1 MAIQHGGFK
10 RKSKVAS
17 EIPDSSLAD
26 IAFLL
31 LIFFMVTTVF
41 RQERRRDIEMP
52 DAASTEQVDEKRK
65 DILHLWVDP
74 DGTVFIN
81 DAIIPTENISDERMV
96 PSGSRSKNISD
107 VVLPLFEAS
116 EQRLVVAIRS
126 DRSVPYH
133 MINDITEEL
142 RDAGAL
148 RVNFATNFEQRLS
161 AARR

>member
-1 MAIQHGGFK
+1 MAINQGGFK

-41 RQERRRDIEMP
+41 RQEQPREVEMP
-52 DAASTEQVDEKRK
+52 EASATQRVDEKRK
-65 DILHLWVDP
+65 DVLHLWVEQ
-74 DGTVFIN
+74 DGSVFIN
-81 DAIIPTENISDERMV
+81 DARV
-96 PSGSRSKNISD
+96 PLPNISD
-107 VVLPLFEAS
+107 VVQPAYEAS
-116 EQRLVVAIRS
+116 DRRLVVAIRS
-126 DRSVPYH
+126 DRNVPYGT
-133 MINDITEEL
+133 INEITEEL

-148 RVNFATNFEQRLS
+148 RVNFATHFEQRLS

>member
-1 MAIQHGGFK
+1 MAIQRGGFK

-52 DAASTEQVDEKRK
+52 DAASTEPVDEKRK
-65 DILHLWVDP
+65 DILHLWVEP

-81 DAIIPTENISDERMV
+81 DAIIPTA
-96 PSGSRSKNISD
+96 NISD
-107 VVLPLFEAS
+107 VVLPVFEAS
-116 EQRLVVAIRS
+116 ERRLVVAIRS

-148 RVNFATNFEQRLS
+148 RVNFATDFEQRLS

>member
-1 MAIQHGGFK
+1 MNQGGFK

-41 RQERRRDIEMP
+41 RKETPRDIEMP
-52 DAASTEQVDEKRK
+52 EAAATQRVDEKRK
-65 DILHLWVDP
+65 DILHVWVDP
-74 DGTVFIN
+74 DGSVYIN
-81 DAIIPTENISDERMV
+81 DAQV
-96 PSGSRSKNISD
+96 PMQNVSD
-107 VVLPLFEAS
+107 VVQPEFERS
-116 EQRLVVAIRS
+116 ERNLVVAIRA
-126 DRSVPYH
+126 DRAVPYGT
-133 MINDITEEL
+133 INEITEEL

>member
-1 MAIQHGGFK
+1 MAIQQGGFK

-81 DAIIPTENISDERMV
+81 DAIIPTENISD
-96 PSGSRSKNISD
+96 